1 MFTSTQP
8 MLQEKRI
15 NAFLRMKLEVFSQFT
30 KSAIVEMSIMTL
42 SSHSLVKMVHE
53 KHLEQK
59 NTSKSH
65 GNRQRKINLSVLADN

>member
-15 NAFLRMKLEVFSQFT
+15 NAFLRIKLEVFSQFT

-53 KHLEQK
+53 KHAKKHEQESRQPPEK
-59 NTSKSH
+59 NKFV
-65 GNRQRKINLSVLADN
+65 GAC